1 MIINELEDKYL
12 DYLLNKRFE
21 KILQSPQEQN
31 YYNPNANNKSSTFN
45 LFYGRKEYERAFNNH
60 VNSVNS
66 NPIFIEG
73 ESSNVKSYKDT
84 IYEKNLYGKIDLNNQ
99 VIQIKEKSPIDLI
112 KVIDPNKTEVCL
124 GFVSDAFN
132 DLKANYET
140 KKRKGLVDKNSV
152 YYNLEI
158 VRGMESPHLQY
169 NTYMISYIKVFYK
182 YLYNTK
188 LIKEINNIS
197 GYISAF
203 LKFFAENN
211 EFPLIKTKFI
221 HSNLCSNHI
230 SGLMIDLKLEKHD
243 DDLLKFETYV
253 KDPMFVAFSKF
264 AMEYGFSVDKHYPW
278 RLIADINSPAM
289 NKYMLN
295 YQFNN
300 ANEMMVNTYDVVYKQ
315 ELIYLIIF
323 LYNSYIELMTNLQ
336 NNIVTTFKTK
346 TFNETVCISSKKIK
360 LKYIKFE
367 EYLALIPDMYWLK
380 FYLYIKML
388 QHNVPGEQS
397 TYDNHLSQAL
407 DIYRYQSLNKSLD
420 YINNISGEF
429 KPFIAD
435 RNIKM
440 P

>member
-1 MIINELEDKYL
+1 
-12 DYLLNKRFE
+12 
-21 KILQSPQEQN
+21 
-31 YYNPNANNKSSTFN
+31 
-45 LFYGRKEYERAFNNH
+45 
-60 VNSVNS
+60 
-66 NPIFIEG
+66 
-73 ESSNVKSYKDT
+73 
-84 IYEKNLYGKIDLNNQ
+84 
-99 VIQIKEKSPIDLI
+99 
-112 KVIDPNKTEVCL
+112 
-124 GFVSDAFN
+124 
-132 DLKANYET
+132 
-140 KKRKGLVDKNSV
+140 
-152 YYNLEI
+152 
-158 VRGMESPHLQY
+158 MESPHLQY

>member
-31 YYNPNANNKSSTFN
+31 YYNPSVNNKSSTFN

-60 VNSVNS
+60 INSVNS
-66 NPIFIEG
+66 NPIFIEN

-84 IYEKNLYGKIDLNNQ
+84 IYEKNLYGKINLNNQ
-99 VIQIKEKSPIDLI
+99 VIQVKEKSPIDLI
-112 KVIDPNKTEVCL
+112 KVIDPNKTAVCL

-140 KKRKGLVDKNSV
+140 KKRKGLVTESSV
-152 YYNLEI
+152 YFNIEI

-169 NTYMISYIKVFYK
+169 NTYMLSYIKVFYK

-188 LIKEINNIS
+188 LIKEINDIS

-221 HSNLCSNHI
+221 HSNLCSNHV

-264 AMEYGFSVDKHYPW
+264 AMEYGFSIDKHYPW

-289 NKYMLN
+289 KKYMLN
-295 YQFNN
+295 YGFNN
-300 ANEMMVNTYDVVYKQ
+300 ANQMMANTYDLVYKQ

-323 LYNSYIELMTNLQ
+323 LYNSYIELMKNLQ

-346 TFNETVCISSKKIK
+346 TFNETICVSSKKLK
-360 LKYIKFE
+360 LKYLNFE
-367 EYLALIPDMYWLK
+367 EYLQLIPDLYWIK

-388 QHNVPGEQS
+388 QHNVSGDQS

-420 YINNISGEF
+420 YINNICGEF

-435 RNIKM
+435 RNIKIS
-440 P
+440 